1 MIPPPPLDLLYKEHL
16 KHTSNVPT
24 YSPELAQAAQSH
36 AEWMAQ
42 KRRLSHRGAGN
53 STHSQRIA
61 EAGFESMASAENI
74 ASGFSLPEQ
83 VMEAWMKSPGHRRN
97 IRTPYLFIGMGMKDN
112 YWCVVFANPADP
124 IMVTL
129 C

>member
-1 MIPPPPLDLLYKEHL
+1 MTPHPPLDLLYREHL
-16 KHTSNVPT
+16 KYTPNVPT
-24 YSPELAQAAQSH
+24 YSPLLAQAAQSH

-61 EAGFESMASAENI
+61 GAGFESMASAENI
-74 ASGFSLPEQ
+74 ASGYSLPVQ
-83 VMEAWMKSPGHRRN
+83 VMEAWMKSPGHKKN
-97 IRTPYLFIGMGMKDN
+97 IRTPYSFIGMGMKDN

-124 IMVTL
+124 QLVML
-129 C
+129 